1 MAKTNT
7 VARTMHD
14 VGLAT
19 WAGGSLMGAIG
30 LNGAASA
37 AKDPQDRTRIV
48 NQGWDSWTPV
58 NLAGIAAH
66 LLGGAQLTRGNKGR
80 IAGQQGVGRMTAAKT
95 AVTAA
100 ALGTTA
106 YARMLGK
113 KIDEA
118 GDVPTEDGTQP
129 TFGTPPEVAE
139 AQKQLSV
146 LQWAIP
152 ALTGVL
158 LIMNSRMGEQQ
169 RPVSVVKGM
178 AQRMRPGGNKK
189 KK

>member
-7 VARTMHD
+7 LARTMHD

-19 WAGGSLMGAIG
+19 WAGGSLMGAVG

-48 NQGWDSWTPV
+48 NEGWNSWTPI

-66 LLGGAQLTRGNKGR
+66 LIGGLQLTRKNKGR
-80 IAGQQGVGRMTAAKT
+80 LAGQRGVAKLSAAKT
-95 AVTAA
+95 AITAA

-106 YARMLGK
+106 YARVLGK

-118 GDVPTEDGTQP
+118 GDVPTEEGTQP
-129 TFGTPPEVAE
+129 TFGTPPEVAD
-139 AQKQLSV
+139 AQRQLSV
-146 LQWAIP
+146 LQWTIP
-152 ALTGVL
+152 ALTGAL

-169 RPVSVVKGM
+169 RPASVVQGITQRIRPKGKS
-178 AQRMRPGGNKK
+178 KK
-189 KK
+189 

>member
-7 VARTMHD
+7 IARTMHD

-19 WAGGSLMGAIG
+19 WAGGSLMGAVG

-66 LLGGAQLTRGNKGR
+66 LIGGMQLTRSNKGR
-80 IAGQQGVGRMTAAKT
+80 IAGQKGVAKLTAAKT
-95 AVTAA
+95 AITAA

-106 YARMLGK
+106 YARVLGK

-118 GDVPTEDGTQP
+118 GDVPTEEGTQP

-139 AQKQLSV
+139 AQKQLNV

-152 ALTGVL
+152 ALTGAL
-158 LIMNSRMGEQQ
+158 LVMNSRMGEQQ
-169 RPVSVVKGM
+169 RPRSVAKGIT
-178 AQRMRPGGNKK
+178 QRLRPGKK
-189 KK
+189 K

>member
-7 VARTMHD
+7 LARTMHD

-19 WAGGSLMGAIG
+19 WAGGSLMGAVG

-37 AKDPQDRTRIV
+37 AENPQDRTRIV
-48 NQGWDSWTPV
+48 NEGWDKWTPV
-58 NLAGIAAH
+58 NFAGIAAH
-66 LLGGAQLTRGNKGR
+66 LIGSVQLTRANKGR
-80 IAGQQGVGRMTAAKT
+80 MVGQQGVAKLSAAKT
-95 AVTAA
+95 AITAA

-118 GDVPTEDGTQP
+118 GDVPTEEGTQP
-129 TFGTPPEVAE
+129 TFGTPPEIAE
-139 AQKQLSV
+139 AQKQLNV

-152 ALTGVL
+152 ALTGAL

-169 RPVSVVKGM
+169 RPKSVASGIAK
-178 AQRMRPGGNKK
+178 RLRPAKK